1 MWSSVRS
8 RRPKFGWQAM
18 PSVDTALETRG
29 LDVSI
34 GERRLVHDLSIALPP
49 KGVIAL
55 LGPNGVGKTL
65 LMHTLAALRPIQ
77 QGDIRMA
84 GESLAHWPRRRLAK
98 HLAMMPQTVEDP
110 FPATVLETV
119 LLGRHPHIDAWRWE
133 STADIAIA
141 KAALLAVGLAGY
153 EGRDVLT
160 LSGGERRRAS
170 LAAALAQEPKIFL
183 LDEPTN
189 HLDPAHQL
197 DALRLLRERADAGAL
212 VILTMHDPTLA
223 ARYADH
229 VLLLYSAGHWR
240 FGAAAEVLNAA
251 NLSELYSS
259 EIRLLRHEGRSVF
272 FHA

>member
-1 MWSSVRS
+1 MSS
-8 RRPKFGWQAM
+8 AE
-18 PSVDTALETRG
+18 TALETRG
-29 LDVSI
+29 LEVSVLA
-34 GERRLVHDLSIALPP
+34 RRLVRDLSIALPS
-49 KGVIAL
+49 KSLIAV

-65 LMHTLAALRPIQ
+65 LLHTLAALRPIQ
-77 QGDIRMA
+77 QGDIKIA
-84 GESLAHWPRRRLAK
+84 NESLAHWPRRRLAK
-98 HLAMMPQTVEDP
+98 HVAMMPQSVEDP

-133 STADIAIA
+133 SAADIEIA
-141 KAALLAVGLAGY
+141 QAALAAVGLAGY
-153 EGRDVLT
+153 AERDVLT

-197 DALRLLRERADAGAL
+197 DALKLLRERADAGAL
-212 VILTMHDPTLA
+212 VVLSMHDPTLA
-223 ARYADH
+223 ARFADH
-229 VLLLYSAGHWR
+229 ALLLYSAGHWR
-240 FGAAAEVLNAA
+240 FGAAAQVLNAE

-259 EIRLLRHEGRSVF
+259 DIRFLRNEGRSVF